1 MKGIDRRHFLKTSAT
16 LAAGSAAMTYAAVPN
31 GPNARIR
38 VAVVGL
44 NGRGQ
49 EHIQGFS
56 KLNPMNV
63 EVAALCDV
71 DENVLNK
78 RLDQFEKANAKKP
91 VGFTDVRKLLEDK
104 SIDVVSFATPNH
116 WHALGTVWAC
126 QAGKDVYV
134 EKPCSYNIWEGR
146 KMVEAARKYNRIVQ
160 HGTQIRSSP
169 AIQEAIQKLKGGVI
183 GQVYMAKG
191 LCYKWRDTIGHAKEE
206 AVPPGVHYDLW
217 VGPAP
222 ERPFT
227 RNRFHYNWH
236 WQWAYGCGDIGNQGV
251 HQLDVARW
259 GLGVGLPHK
268 VHSMG
273 GHYMFD
279 DDQETPNT
287 QVCAFEYPA
296 EKKLLTFEVRHWITN
311 PEGGIGKDKGDSNAV
326 GVLFLGSEGY
336 MEIPSYGMYR
346 TFLGKKKEPGP
357 TARQEGDHF
366 ANFIQAVRN
375 RKPETLNAEI
385 EIGHISSALAHL
397 ANTSYRLGRSL
408 VFDPVTEKFS
418 DDPEANRLLAREYR
432 PPYEIPEKV

>member
-1 MKGIDRRHFLKTSAT
+1 MESMNRRYFLKTSAM
-16 LAAGSAAMTYAAVPN
+16 AAAASSLSYASSPN
-31 GPNARIR
+31 GANSRVR
-38 VAVVGL
+38 VAVVGVH
-44 NGRGQ
+44 GRGQ

-56 KLNPMNV
+56 KLSSINV
-63 EVAALCDV
+63 EVAALCDI
-71 DENVLNK
+71 DESVLNG
-78 RLDQFEKANAKKP
+78 RLDQFEKSKGKRP
-91 VGFTDVRKLLEDK
+91 LGYTDVKKLLEDK

-116 WHALGTVWAC
+116 WHALGTIWAC

-134 EKPCSYNIWEGR
+134 EKPCSYSIWEGR

-169 AIQEAIQKLKGGVI
+169 AIQEAVKKMKEGLI
-183 GQVYMAKG
+183 GQVFMAKG

-206 AVPPGVHYDLW
+206 PVPPGVHYDLW
-217 VGPAP
+217 MGPAP

-227 RNRFHYNWH
+227 KNRFHYNWH

-259 GLGVGLPHK
+259 GLGVGLPSK
-268 VHSMG
+268 VQSMG

-287 QVCAFEYPA
+287 QVCAFEYPE

-311 PEGGIGKDKGDSNAV
+311 PEGNIGVAKSDSNAI

-336 MEIPSYGMYR
+336 IEIPNYGSYR
-346 TFLGKKKEPGP
+346 TFLGRKKEAGP
-357 TARQEGDHF
+357 TATGEGDHF
-366 ANFIQAVRN
+366 ANFIEAVRN

-385 EIGHISSALAHL
+385 EQGHLSSALAHL
-397 ANTSYRLGRSL
+397 TNISYRLGRSL
-408 VFDPVTEKFS
+408 TFDPKTERFVADK
-418 DDPEANRLLAREYR
+418 EANGLLKRDYR
-432 PPYEIPEKV
+432 SPYVIPETV